1 MPTPRLSVL
10 IAELFERS
18 QQQNADE
25 KLELLVAGVVAVA
38 RDDGRLTISLDS
50 GPTVTADPTTDEP
63 FIQGQKVWVSK
74 TEDGTFIVHGGIK

>member
-25 KLELLVAGVVAVA
+25 KLELLVAGVIAVA
-38 RDDGRLTISLDS
+38 RDDGRLTVSLDS

-74 TEDGTFIVHGGIK
+74 TEEGIFIVHGGIK

>member
-1 MPTPRLSVL
+1 MSTPRLSVL

-25 KLELLVAGVVAVA
+25 KLELLVPGVITVV
-38 RDDGRLTISLDS
+38 RGDGRLIISLDS

-63 FIQGQKVWVSK
+63 FIVGQKVWVSK
-74 TEDGTFIVHGGIK
+74 TEEGIFIVHGGVK

>member
-74 TEDGTFIVHGGIK
+74 TEDGIFIVHGGIK